1 MLQLR
6 WSPLAERD
14 IDRIEHWLDR
24 IDPALADT
32 AVGAIL
38 DRLRTL
44 QTQPRIGTPLA
55 GNRRKIIE
63 RRFGYLIIYRLQTD
77 AITILRIRHQRE
89 DWG

>member
-14 IDRIEHWLDR
+14 IDRIEHWLDQ
-24 IDPALADT
+24 IDPALADA

-38 DRLRTL
+38 DRLRTV
-44 QTQPRIGTPLA
+44 QMQPGIGTPLV

-63 RRFGYLIIYRLQTD
+63 RRFGYLIMYKQHAD
-77 AITILRIRHQRE
+77 AIVILRIRQQRE